1 VSGERILV
9 LDGPNLNLLG
19 RREPGI
25 YGADSREDVGR
36 RLGTLAETLGCE
48 VEQRQSNHEGRL
60 VDWMHEAWGTFDGI
74 ILNPGAFMMYGYALR
89 DAISAIEPPV
99 LEVHISN
106 IYARESFRHH
116 SVLAAVTLGMVSGL
130 GALGYE
136 IALRALVEHLR
147 AAAGR

>member
-1 VSGERILV
+1 MSGERILV

-19 RREPGI
+19 RREPEI
-25 YGADSREDVGR
+25 YGAHTLADVGR
-36 RLGTLAETLGCE
+36 RLGALAETLGCE
-48 VEQRQSNHEGRL
+48 VEQRQSNHEGQL
-60 VDWMHEAWGTFDGI
+60 VDWMHEAWGTRDGI
-74 ILNPGAFMMYGYALR
+74 VLNPGAFMMYGYALR
-89 DAISAIEPPV
+89 DAIAGIEPPV

-130 GALGYE
+130 GVLGYE

-147 AAAGR
+147 AAAAA